1 MHLSQYFYKVFI
13 SSIMVHSTK
22 GIVLRT
28 VKYGDTSIITT
39 VYTELFGIQTYIVK
53 GVRQSSKTSAGK
65 ASFFQPSAM
74 LEMEV
79 YHNEQKQLQF
89 IKEYQWSYL
98 YDKVLFDVVRNT
110 VAMFIIELLQHS
122 LKQPE
127 ANPELFYLIEDT
139 LKQLDKG
146 NDTLTGN
153 LPLYFTLH
161 LGSEL
166 GFQLQGNYTEHT
178 PVLDLQEGMFIANTP
193 DHPYYLEGL
202 LAKTTSEL
210 SGLQFYNDLENIALN
225 RSIRRELLQAY
236 QTFLSLHISDFGEMK
251 SFEILQEILS

>member
-1 MHLSQYFYKVFI
+1 
-13 SSIMVHSTK
+13 MVHATK

-39 VYTELFGIQTYIVK
+39 VYTELFGIQSYIVK

-65 ASFFQPSAM
+65 AGFFQPSAM
-74 LEMEV
+74 LDMEV

-98 YDKVLFDVVRNT
+98 YGKVLFDVVRNAI
-110 VAMFIIELLQHS
+110 AMYVIELLQHS
-122 LKQPE
+122 LRQPE

-146 NDTLTGN
+146 SDALAGN

-161 LGSEL
+161 LAGEL
-166 GFQLQGNYTEHT
+166 GFQLQGAYSEET
-178 PVLDLQEGMFIANTP
+178 PVLDLQEGIYVTEIP
-193 DHPYYLEGL
+193 VHPYYLEGQMARTTAE
-202 LAKTTSEL
+202 LAAL
-210 SGLQFYNDLENIALN
+210 AFYNDLENFQLN
-225 RSIRRELLQAY
+225 RSLRRELLMAY
-236 QTFLSLHISDFGEMK
+236 QTFLSLHITDFGEMR
-251 SFEILQEILS
+251 SFRILQEILA

>member
-1 MHLSQYFYKVFI
+1 
-13 SSIMVHSTK
+13 MVHATK

-39 VYTELFGIQTYIVK
+39 VYTELFGIQSYIVK
-53 GVRQSSKTSAGK
+53 GVRQSSKTSAGR
-65 ASFFQPSAM
+65 ASFFQPAAM
-74 LEMEV
+74 LDMEV
-79 YHNEQKQLQF
+79 HHNELKQLQF

-98 YDKVLFDVVRNT
+98 YEHVLFDVVKNT
-110 VAMFIIELLQHS
+110 VAMFVIELLQHS

-161 LGSEL
+161 LSSEL
-166 GFQLQGNYTEHT
+166 GFRMHGSYSEKT
-178 PVLDLQEGMFIANTP
+178 PLFDLQEGMFMADRP
-193 DHPYYLEGL
+193 SHPYYIEGTLAQTTSQL
-202 LAKTTSEL
+202 LAVK
-210 SGLQFYNDLENIALN
+210 FYNDLENIALN
-225 RSIRRELLQAY
+225 RVLRRELLQAY
-236 QTFLSLHISDFGEMK
+236 LTYLSLHIQDFGEMK
-251 SFEILQEILS
+251 SFAILQEILS